1 MRYAAPAAVLLAAA
15 VVAGAAMTLLGG
27 GEAPKEPLYL
37 PGVINDIAL
46 RAGSD
51 NPDTAYLIYLSGW
64 VTRFVAGG
72 VLPQV
77 VGASPE
83 DVVFAYFDGRA
94 WHALPYR
101 AYDYVANGVYVLVNG
116 TIKVG
121 TIIEVR
127 LPSDRPVEA
136 SLPEE
141 APPFARGA
149 LAVALRVKDRF
160 GMSEAIIYAFIGGD
174 VRNSPS
180 AWAPLRSA
188 DPPGVAS
195 PFMTAEAPF
204 VLHLASVMRYAPE
217 EVESLAHSI
226 IEGEYPAIAEALYAV
241 RIGGPSEGSHNLVEV
256 RPAPTIDLL
265 KSPIVL
271 DRERMKYEFRYYVLG
286 PGVGDA
292 VVRGVSFVIL
302 AEPEVPADGVARMY
316 VGIESSECGLSVWE
330 EAVLYAERANAVW
343 VPVTLNNS
351 CRYLDITVGLGSTAG
366 TRWRV
371 RIKSI
376 AFIDWETSSD
386 TLHEGLTE
394 EAVQVFSA
402 SPANPSELMFSVGPD
417 KLVDAVGFAVPLPEE
432 LAVPEPQGYVGVGLI
447 IEPGTDGV
455 SFDGLPVRVTVSM
468 GPYSCSAM
476 ITSPGPRECL
486 LRVPEEYIAAESAL
500 AQTFVSVAVEALREP
515 EEAVEVPIKLYADGP
530 MIIHTRPMTY
540 VEAPNGSVVATT
552 TYPLSSEVF
561 RASAPYHV
569 GGLYMAIPAGSGHSL
584 EVATARVDFMREPL
598 TALPGLSGALID
610 YRIRVFEGE
619 SALSLPMTGPGGEEA
634 VIPALSIN
642 LSLPRTHSLLSSDY
656 RVTDLGEESWGGG
669 DVVVHGRE
677 VYGSLTMIEFLAG
690 VSIAYGGVFP
700 LLEYSHYLGSYLM
713 RVGIDAHDEVIN
725 ITVVTGEMCERVSA
739 EAEIMDVTVSDEF
752 PAQIRVSAQAVGG
765 IEASLNF
772 SIRG

>member
-1 MRYAAPAAVLLAAA
+1 MRYAVPAAVLLAA
-15 VVAGAAMTLLGG
+15 VVAGAALTLLGG
-27 GEAPKEPLYL
+27 GEAHNESLYL

-51 NPDTAYLIYLSGW
+51 DPDTAYLIYLSGW
-64 VTRFVAGG
+64 VTRFVAGS
-72 VLPQV
+72 VLPQA

-83 DVVFAYFDGRA
+83 DVVFAYFDGRT
-94 WHALPYR
+94 WHTLPYR

-116 TIKVG
+116 TIKAS

-127 LPSDRPVEA
+127 LPSDRPAKA

-141 APPFARGA
+141 APPFTRDA
-149 LAVALRVKDRF
+149 LAVALKVKDRF
-160 GMSEAIIYAFIGGD
+160 GMSEATIYAFIGGD

-180 AWAPLRSA
+180 AWAPLTNT
-188 DPPGVAS
+188 DLPGFAS

-256 RPAPTIDLL
+256 RPSPTIDLL

-271 DRERMKYEFRYYVLG
+271 DRERRRYALRYYVLG
-286 PGVGDA
+286 PGVDDA
-292 VVRGVSFVIL
+292 VVRGVGFTIL
-302 AEPEVPADGVARMY
+302 AEPENPAKGVARMY
-316 VGIESSECGLSVWE
+316 VGIESSGCGLSVWE
-330 EAVLYAERANAVW
+330 EAVLYADRANVVW
-343 VPVTLNNS
+343 VPVTLSNSS

-366 TRWRV
+366 TGWRV

-376 AFIDWETSSD
+376 VFIDWRTSDD
-386 TLHEGLTE
+386 TLHDGLTE
-394 EAVQVFSA
+394 EAIQVFST
-402 SPANPSELMFSVGPD
+402 SSTNPSELVFSVGPD

-432 LAVPEPQGYVGVGLI
+432 LAVPEPQGYVEMGLI

-455 SFDGLPVRVTVSM
+455 SPDELPVRVTVSM

-486 LRVPEEYIAAESAL
+486 LRVPEEYIASESAL
-500 AQTFVSVAVEALREP
+500 AQAFVSVAVEALREP

-530 MIIHTRPMTY
+530 MIIHTRPMTH

-569 GGLYMAIPAGSGHSL
+569 GGLYIAIPAGHGHSL
-584 EVATARVDFMREPL
+584 KVTTARVDFMREPL

-619 SALSLPMTGPGGEEA
+619 SALSLPMTCPGVEEA
-634 VIPALSIN
+634 VITALSIN

-656 RVTDLGEESWGGG
+656 RVTDLGEGGWSGG

-677 VYGSLTMIEFLAG
+677 VYGSLTMIEYLAG

-713 RVGIDAHDEVIN
+713 RVGIDAHEDVIN
-725 ITVVTGEMCERVSA
+725 ITVVTGEACERVSA
-739 EAEIMDVTVSDEF
+739 EAEIMDVAVSDEF
-752 PAQIRVSAQAVGG
+752 PAQIQVSAQVIGG